1 MHADQAIGI
10 FDSGLGG
17 LSVYRR
23 LRRRLPAEDVLYYA
37 DSAFCPYGTR
47 SPADIRQRCD
57 RITRLLIAR
66 GAKVIVVACNTAS
79 SMAISYLRT
88 TFPDISFVGLEPAL
102 KPAAAMSTTMKVGV
116 LAPPRTVA
124 GERLKWLIQT
134 HAHQVEVHSVAG
146 LGLVE
151 LVESGTLGG
160 TDVVETLRPLL
171 DPLLARG
178 VDVVVL
184 GCTHYPF
191 LRNEIEAYVGP
202 DVAIIDSG
210 EAIARRSRFV
220 LNEAGLLRDDEDR
233 SGTFQLLT
241 SAPPEK
247 IGRVASM
254 LLGHE
259 VLAEQV
265 EA

>member
-37 DSAFCPYGTR
+37 DSAYCPYGVR
-47 SPADIRQRCD
+47 SPHDIRQRCD
-57 RITRLLIAR
+57 LIVRLLIER
-66 GAKVIVVACNTAS
+66 GAKIIVVACNTAS
-79 SMAISYLRT
+79 SMAINSLRS
-88 TFPDISFVGLEPAL
+88 TFPGISFVGLEPAV

-116 LAPPRTVA
+116 LATPRTVA
-124 GERLKWLIQT
+124 GERLKWLIEM
-134 HAHQVEVHSVAG
+134 HARQVEVHSVAG

-151 LVESGTLGG
+151 LVEAGTLGG
-160 TDVVETLRPLL
+160 PEVVDTLRPLL
-171 DPLLARG
+171 DPLLAKG

-210 EAIARRSRFV
+210 EAIARRTRFV
-220 LNEAGLLRDDEDR
+220 LNDAGLLRDDEDR
-233 SGTFQLLT
+233 QGAFRLLT
-241 SAPPEK
+241 SAPPEE
-247 IGRVASM
+247 IGRVASL
-254 LLGHE
+254 LLGRE
-259 VLAEQV
+259 VAAKQAEV
-265 EA
+265 